1 MKIRNGFV
9 SNSSTSSFI
18 CTICDTIYMLMDG
31 DPSSEPYHLCTC
43 ENGHGFCREHILY
56 PDGGEIQAI
65 RKYVLENVNQGNAEI
80 LEKEKALEDIEFK
93 KFIKE
98 YEDSTHG
105 ISLFD
110 EFYYKKIPTNL
121 CPFCSFEEIDMNEI
135 TNYLNINMMSEL
147 KEKIL

>member
-65 RKYVLENVNQGNAEI
+65 RKHILENVNQVNVEI
-80 LEKEKALEDIEFK
+80 LEKERALEDADFE

-98 YEDSTHG
+98 YKYKTNK
-105 ISLFD
+105 ISFID
-110 EFYYKKIPTNL
+110 EYNYIKIQTY
-121 CPFCSFEEIDMNEI
+121 I
-135 TNYLNINMMSEL
+135 
-147 KEKIL
+147 